1 MVTGLQ
7 VRLASLDV
15 CQYVGHLSIGF
26 LAEHSGTDNLRVIS
40 SFGWG
45 LISSSNVHIRTSVA
59 HGKSWIHS
67 RGVVSWISRL
77 RFNCT

>member
-45 LISSSNVHIRTSVA
+45 LTFLIQFSAPTDGHKPKKETD
-59 HGKSWIHS
+59 K
-67 RGVVSWISRL
+67 L
-77 RFNCT
+77 